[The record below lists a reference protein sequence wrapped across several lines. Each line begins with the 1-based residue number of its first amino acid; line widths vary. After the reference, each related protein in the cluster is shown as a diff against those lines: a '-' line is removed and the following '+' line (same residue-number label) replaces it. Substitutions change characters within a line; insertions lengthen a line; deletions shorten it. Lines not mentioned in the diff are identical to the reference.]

1 MRKKIRKEDISP
13 KDIWQIADV
22 ESIPQGFKREVYY
35 SPQTEELYTVTL
47 GTTGEYVAT
56 SEDIYL
62 YTFVPVS
69 TFYTEYPGKLDEDEI
84 LDVYETTF
92 LEEFTFPKDF

>member
-13 KDIWQIADV
+13 VEIWKIADV
-22 ESIPQGFKREVYY
+22 ESIPQGFRREVYY
-35 SPQTEELYTVTL
+35 SPKTEELYTVTL

-62 YTFVPVS
+62 YTFVSPA
-69 TFYTEYPGKLDEDEI
+69 TFYTNYPGHLNEDEI
-84 LDVYETTF
+84 LEVYEAIF
-92 LEEFTFPKDF
+92 LEEFVFPKDF